1 MSKSENMT
9 KHYFENRNKNEF
21 GKLTSFCKIKD
32 IKYLFNKGKLSK
44 SSIPGII
51 DLSKLTENRN
61 IRSDSFE

>member
-32 IKYLFNKGKLSK
+32 IKYLFNKIKG
-44 SSIPGII
+44 
-51 DLSKLTENRN
+51 N
-61 IRSDSFE
+61 